1 MKENLVK
8 GLTKG
13 LKRAAR
19 KVWREVWNVDT
30 ALCVVVV
37 TACVMAVFFGY

>member
-1 MKENLVK
+1 MKENLAKENLVN
-8 GLTKG
+8 GLT
-13 LKRAAR
+13 